1 MKRQVIIAAAIA
13 AIATLST
20 AAIAAPE
27 SYTLDPRHTYPVFE
41 VSHFGFSIQRGR
53 FNKTTG
59 ALTLDRAAK
68 SGTIDVTIDVAS
80 IDMGIEKWD
89 QHMKSEDFFNAAKFP
104 SITYKSTKLAFDG
117 DKVVAADGELT
128 LLGVTKPVKATITDF
143 VCKPHPMLK
152 KEVCGGNVTASIKR
166 SEYGMAYGLPNIGDD
181 IKILLPVEAIKD

>member
-1 MKRQVIIAAAIA
+1 MKRQVIVAAAIA
-13 AIATLST
+13 ALST
-20 AAIAAPE
+20 AAIAASD
-27 SYTLDPRHTYPVFE
+27 SYTVDSRHTFPVFE